1 MSAPAWPLSAVA
13 GQRHLLLA
21 RQVLR
26 LLFGPP
32 EQRSFGVRLW
42 NGQQEGPA
50 RPAVTFV
57 FQRAGALRRMLLP
70 PSDLSMAE
78 GYLFGDFDIE
88 GDIEALLAG
97 LVPLASRL
105 LSPLVWVR
113 LLPLLLGLPAD
124 DAPPRPTRAAAH
136 EGEVHSEERD
146 ASAVRYHYDVGND
159 FYALWLDRQM
169 VYSCAYFETGHET
182 LEQAQEAKLERICR
196 KLRLNEGEHLLDI
209 GSGWGALAIHAARHH
224 GVRVTGVTLSP
235 SQAEVARRRAQE
247 AGVADRVTFLLL
259 DYRELPQGQLFD
271 KVSSVGMVE
280 HVGRARLPEYFAQVH
295 RLLRPGGLFLNHG
308 IVAAGTPG
316 FVRWGFGLVER
327 YLNAHSFIQE
337 YVFPDGDLLRVS
349 ETLGRAEEAGFE
361 TRDVENIRE
370 HYALTLREWIKRLE
384 AHRAEVLRQTDEVT
398 YRIWRLYMAGS
409 AQSFVAGRIGVV
421 QSLLA
426 KPTEM
431 GRAGVPLGRADIEG
445 QPVGPSAAL
454 Y

>member
-1 MSAPAWPLSAVA
+1 MSAPAWPLAVA
-13 GQRHLLLA
+13 SGQRHLLLA
-21 RQVLR
+21 RQALR

-32 EQRSFGVRLW
+32 ERRSFGVRLW
-42 NGQQEGPA
+42 NGQQDGPHH
-50 RPAVTFV
+50 PAVTLV
-57 FQRAGALRRMLLP
+57 LRRAGALRRMLLP

-97 LVPLASRL
+97 LVPLAARL
-105 LSPLVWVR
+105 LSPAVWVR

-124 DAPPRPTRAAAH
+124 DAPPHPTRAAAH
-136 EGEVHSEERD
+136 EGETHSEERD
-146 ASAVRYHYDVGND
+146 ASSIRYHYDVGNN

-169 VYSCAYFETGHET
+169 VYSCAYFETGQET
-182 LEQAQEAKLERICR
+182 LEVAQEAKLERICR
-196 KLRLNEGEHLLDI
+196 KLRLQAGEHLLDI

-224 GVRVTGVTLSP
+224 GVRVTGITLSP
-235 SQAEVARRRAQE
+235 AQAEVARRRAQE
-247 AGVADRVTFLLL
+247 AGVEGRVSFLLR

-271 KVSSVGMVE
+271 KVASVGMVE
-280 HVGRARLPEYFAQVH
+280 HVGRTRLPGYFAQVH
-295 RLLRPGGLFLNHG
+295 RLLKPGGLFLNHG

-337 YVFPDGDLLRVS
+337 YVFPDGDLRRVS

-361 TRDVENIRE
+361 TRDVENLRE
-370 HYALTLREWIKRLE
+370 HYALTLREWVRRLE
-384 AHRAEVLRQTDEVT
+384 AHRAEIVAAQGEVT

-409 AQSFVAGRIGVV
+409 AGSFVAGRIGVV

-426 KPTEM
+426 KPAAD